1 MLGQVGNEHR
11 LEQAFVVDHRL
22 VVDVLG
28 DQRLPL
34 VQVDGA
40 LLVVEG
46 LELGVFRRTGQ
57 DLQLVHCR
65 SGLMPRH
72 EHRGQG
78 ELLDQPHR
86 GPHHHAGRLAGLEL
100 LQAAGQLHLLV
111 VDAGLVEP
119 VGHESG
125 KVGQQRLCLGIQD
138 LPAGLAVDAEHADG
152 LAQAD
157 HRHDPGGPEGE
168 GLGKEAVGRTR
179 QGGGALEINGILAD
193 KDAGNHGLGGDDRE
207 MHIADGRRLVA
218 GGIDAGERPA
228 GQVFKV
234 DPHPLAPRQQACPLG
249 QGVQELALVF
259 LAISGDLDAQGRQ
272 PRIDGHIHSSGIKP
286 TGGQQTGP
294 AIHDYPHL
302 L

>member
-1 MLGQVGNEHR
+1 MFAPHLADDPLDHLGMGLQQPHLKIVETVQVVGKVVHQADDAAALGLETGHHVQRAQGHGLGQLPYLQPVLGQVGNEHR
-11 LEQAFVVDHRL
+11 PEQAFVFDHRL
-22 VVDVLG
+22 LVDVLG

-34 VQVDGA
+34 VQVDGP

-119 VGHESG
+119 VGHETG
-125 KVGQQRLCLGIQD
+125 KVG
-138 LPAGLAVDAEHADG
+138 
-152 LAQAD
+152 
-157 HRHDPGGPEGE
+157 
-168 GLGKEAVGRTR
+168 
-179 QGGGALEINGILAD
+179 
-193 KDAGNHGLGGDDRE
+193 
-207 MHIADGRRLVA
+207 
-218 GGIDAGERPA
+218 
-228 GQVFKV
+228 
-234 DPHPLAPRQQACPLG
+234 
-249 QGVQELALVF
+249 
-259 LAISGDLDAQGRQ
+259 
-272 PRIDGHIHSSGIKP
+272 
-286 TGGQQTGP
+286 
-294 AIHDYPHL
+294 
-302 L
+302 